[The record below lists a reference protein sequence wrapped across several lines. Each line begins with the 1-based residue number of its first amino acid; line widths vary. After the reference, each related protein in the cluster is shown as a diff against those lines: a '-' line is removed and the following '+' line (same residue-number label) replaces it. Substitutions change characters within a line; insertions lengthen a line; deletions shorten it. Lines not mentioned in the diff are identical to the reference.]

1 MSVSLKRYFAS
12 LLLLLAG
19 SGGVSLSHAQTPV
32 LLEPNPLVRAQK
44 FIDAG
49 EAAAAFELLSSLELE
64 RAGQPDFDY
73 LYGLSALDS
82 GQAQL
87 AVFALMRVVV
97 ADPNFAG
104 ARVELARAYLVLGER
119 QSAKQELEIAMTQEP
134 PPKVEKVIQRYI
146 AMADSSEVPEVSEP
160 KLTHVT
166 GYLAVTGGWD
176 SNANASTGDSSFLG
190 FQLDETAVR
199 ASSAFGRVRGGV
211 TVNHRTASQ
220 WSLVGRGNG
229 AYRHNPDASFI
240 DTTQGDIYVGAR
252 YLDEREL
259 FRFGVQGYRVNAD
272 SELNSQ
278 GGGLLADWR
287 RLVGERDHWGL
298 SGRLFAIRYAEDLK
312 IQDVDQLAFGLS
324 YVHRFG
330 GEGERTVSVTALGGF
345 DFAVEEVSPFDRDFV
360 GARLSAGSALTDTIS
375 LTANVGWLHSKYGGK
390 FFGSTRV
397 DKRYDGTLALEW
409 RPLQDWSV
417 RPELGYTK
425 NAADVDWYDYHRFVA
440 GLTIRRDL

>member
-1 MSVSLKRYFAS
+1 V
-12 LLLLLAG
+12 
-19 SGGVSLSHAQTPV
+19 SHAQTPV

-49 EAAAAFELLSSLELE
+49 EAAAAFELLSSLEAE

-73 LYGLSALDS
+73 LYGISALDS

-104 ARVELARAYLVLGER
+104 ARVELARAYLVLDER
-119 QSAKQELEIAMTQEP
+119 QSAKQELEIAMTQDP

-146 AMADSSEVPEVSEP
+146 AMAESSAVPEVSEP

-166 GYLAVTGGWD
+166 GYLEVTGGWD
-176 SNANASTGDSSFLG
+176 SNANASTSDSSFLG

-199 ASSAFGRVRGGV
+199 SSSPFGRVRGGV
-211 TVNHRTASQ
+211 TVNHRTAPH
-220 WSLVGRGNG
+220 WSLVGRGN
-229 AYRHNPDASFI
+229 AAHRANPDASFI
-240 DTTQGDIYVGAR
+240 NTTQGDVYAGAR

-272 SELNSQ
+272 SDLNNQ

-287 RLVGERDHWGL
+287 RLVGERDHWGV
-298 SGRLFAIRYAEDLK
+298 SGRLFAIRYAENLK
-312 IQDVDQLAFGLS
+312 IQDVDQMAFGLS

-330 GEGERTVSVTALGGF
+330 SEGERTVGLTALGGF
-345 DFAVEEVSPFDRDFV
+345 DFAVEDGSPFDRDFV
-360 GARLSAGSALTDTIS
+360 GARLSAGSALTESIS
-375 LTANVGWLHSKYGGK
+375 LTANVGWLHSKYGGT
-390 FFGSTRV
+390 FFGDNRTDHRF
-397 DKRYDGTLALEW
+397 DGTLALEW
-409 RPLQDWSV
+409 RPLQNWSL
-417 RPELGYTK
+417 RPELSYTK
-425 NAADVDWYDYHRFVA
+425 NASDVDLYDYNRFV
-440 GLTIRRDL
+440 GSFTIRRDF